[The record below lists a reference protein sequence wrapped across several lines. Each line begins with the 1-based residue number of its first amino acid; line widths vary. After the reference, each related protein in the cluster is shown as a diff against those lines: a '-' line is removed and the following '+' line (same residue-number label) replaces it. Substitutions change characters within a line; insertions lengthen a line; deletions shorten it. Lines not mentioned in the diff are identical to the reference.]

1 MNRPELMEGPV
12 IPADRVEHEPRAGS
26 TADQPGT
33 HLDPGE
39 DFPAVLAELTLVEL
53 QVLHSRVCVQLDS
66 EYLEVV
72 GGAHPVTLDRHH
84 ELVAELAL
92 RESFLPVPADE

>member
-1 MNRPELMEGPV
+1 MNHPELMEGPV
-12 IPADRVEHEPRAGS
+12 MPADRLEQESRARP

-66 EYLEVV
+66 EYLGVS
-72 GGAHPVTLDRHH
+72 GGAHPVTLDRHQ
-84 ELVAELAL
+84 ELVAELAV
-92 RESFLPVPADE
+92 RESFLPGPADE